1 MRTLDRSRPF
11 GTIYPV
17 HEGASYEQD
26 GLFFDAQGRQCG
38 AGKPAEVPADQQPST
53 GRKPGRPR
61 KKDPEATEP
70 ATAPEASELA
80 AQLADGED

>member
-1 MRTLDRSRPF
+1 MKTLDRSRPF

-38 AGKPAEVPADQQPST
+38 KQDEAPAEKQAA

-61 KKDPEATEP
+61 KQADEAP
-70 ATAPEASELA
+70 APAPASAPENPELA